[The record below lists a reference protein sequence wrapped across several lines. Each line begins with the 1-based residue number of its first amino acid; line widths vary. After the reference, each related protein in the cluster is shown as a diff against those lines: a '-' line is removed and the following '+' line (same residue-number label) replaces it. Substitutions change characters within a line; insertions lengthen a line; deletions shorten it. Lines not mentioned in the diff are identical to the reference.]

1 MLNVDFIRSVG
12 SFKWFSRYS
21 RLQFRKRLL
30 KVDSRL
36 RLPTGTWMLIPRH
49 SSSAAEAYVT
59 NGNIDW
65 GSESLLTRFADA
77 NQDFLD
83 IGAHIGYYSS
93 YLSSHVR
100 RVYAFEPDPRNLP
113 SLRNNASLAGNVEVI
128 DIAVSSTDG
137 TAILHQGGATETSSL
152 IENQNSPSSIS
163 VKVSTVDTFVADRPE
178 INVSLIKIDAEENDI
193 EVLRGMRNL
202 VIRDQPLILTE
213 CGYTGESRQLCADWN
228 YKIFGYTRDH
238 STLKVSFREFTSS
251 DEESLW
257 YKMLFLVPPRLY
269 PAFSQLVS

>member
-30 KVDSRL
+30 KADSRL
-36 RLPTGTWMLIPRH
+36 RLPTGTWMVIPRH
-49 SSSAAEAYVT
+49 SSSAAEAYDT

-65 GSESLLTRFADA
+65 GSESLLTRFANA

-152 IENQNSPSSIS
+152 IANQDSPSSIS

-178 INVSLIKIDAEENDI
+178 INVSLVKIDAEENDI

-202 VIRDQPLILTE
+202 VNRDQPLILTE
-213 CGYTGESRQLCADWN
+213 CGYTGQSRQLCADWN
-228 YKIFGYTRDH
+228 YRIFGYTRDR
-238 STLKVSFREFTSS
+238 STMKISFREFTSS

-257 YKMLFLVPPRLY
+257 YKMLFLVPSHLWPT
-269 PAFSQLVS
+269 FSQLVS

>member
-36 RLPTGTWMLIPRH
+36 RLPTGTWMVIPRH

-59 NGNIDW
+59 DGNIDW

-128 DIAVSSTDG
+128 DMAVSSTDG
-137 TAILHQGGATETSSL
+137 TAILHQGGAAETSSL
-152 IENQNSPSSIS
+152 IENQDSPSSIS

-178 INVSLIKIDAEENDI
+178 INVSLVKIDAEENDI

-213 CGYTGESRQLCADWN
+213 CGYTGQSRQLCADWN
-228 YKIFGYTRDH
+228 YKIFGYTRDR

-257 YKMLFLVPPRLY
+257 YKMLFLVPSRLY
-269 PAFSQLVS
+269 PTFSQLAS